1 MKIQN
6 QFWRSERESR
16 LWLGKLVRTF
26 EDVASL
32 RQSRVPV
39 RVSAE
44 FELQLR
50 YPAAPRGG
58 SVRSLL
64 N

>member
-6 QFWRSERESR
+6 QFWRSERDSR

-32 RQSRVPV
+32 RQSKAPV
-39 RVSAE
+39 RVPAE

-58 SVRSLL
+58 PVQTVL